1 MRGWGQRS
9 LRLSGDWFPSR
20 LRSSSSGPPSAS
32 QGSHTPTTSMSL
44 VPRAPLR
51 QALPPS
57 TAPATTSLP
66 SPSTTPGPGL
76 GPGHHSNKV
85 APVTATTTT
94 PTFRQ
99 KRAPL
104 YLTPTQHHY
113 HHHRVPHSR
122 STHTVARARV
132 GGGASSPTP
141 IPMAIPIQRSSS
153 HGASFVGPV
162 PRSARR
168 WARSA
173 HVHEVRRARH
183 HQHHNHH
190 HHHHDRD
197 GTDVSVTDENED
209 VFGTAPVRSGGMSQS
224 RSAPVTGSFGRD
236 ADGAVAGQM
245 PMLMQ
250 RGEQERGD
258 VGSTS
263 TGASDTWVDTDTDTG
278 ADDDGD
284 GGLWQVDD

>member
-1 MRGWGQRS
+1 MRGWGRRS

-32 QGSHTPTTSMSL
+32 QGSHTPTSSMSL

-51 QALPPS
+51 QAPPPPL

-66 SPSTTPGPGL
+66 SPSRTPGPGL
-76 GPGHHSNKV
+76 GSGHHSNKM

-104 YLTPTQHHY
+104 YLTPTQHHF
-113 HHHRVPHSR
+113 RVPHSR
-122 STHTVARARV
+122 STHTVARTRI
-132 GGGASSPTP
+132 GGGGGTSSPTP
-141 IPMAIPIQRSSS
+141 KPMVIPIQRSSS

-190 HHHHDRD
+190 HHNHHHDRD
-197 GTDVSVTDENED
+197 GRGRVWHCA
-209 VFGTAPVRSGGMSQS
+209 GTQWGYEP
-224 RSAPVTGSFGRD
+224 
-236 ADGAVAGQM
+236 
-245 PMLMQ
+245 
-250 RGEQERGD
+250 EQERARHGVFWQGWGWRGGGTDGD
-258 VGSTS
+258 VDAEKRA
-263 TGASDTWVDTDTDTG
+263 GAGRRCGKYEHRRW
-278 ADDDGD
+278 
-284 GGLWQVDD
+284 